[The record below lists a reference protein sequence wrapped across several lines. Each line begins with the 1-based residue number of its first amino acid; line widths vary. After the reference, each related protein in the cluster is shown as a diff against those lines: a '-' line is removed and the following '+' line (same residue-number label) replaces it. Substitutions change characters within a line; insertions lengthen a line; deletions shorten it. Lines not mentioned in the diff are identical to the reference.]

1 MTFFVFCLLL
11 RTWINYTQQFYHR
24 VHLRQKKRGKLAF
37 VTGYCPFYEMDK
49 LLRISI
55 VEYIECV
62 LDKLS
67 NVKECCYE
75 PISWVEDQYKKYAN
89 LKRQSHHAELF
100 EAAESCSRVTMLE
113 DQ

>member
-1 MTFFVFCLLL
+1 
-11 RTWINYTQQFYHR
+11 
-24 VHLRQKKRGKLAF
+24 
-37 VTGYCPFYEMDK
+37 MDK
-49 LLRISI
+49 LHATVLSSCASSAKEERQIGICDRILSILRNGIIIGPKRISI